1 MNRPIIVNIQMVP
14 AGVEL
19 VLKALNK
26 MPREE
31 SDALFNE
38 IRGQYLYQLQMLN
51 NPNVPEAVE
60 KKDAADEASGD

>member
-1 MNRPIIVNIQMVP
+1 MNKPIILNIQMVP

-31 SDALFNE
+31 SDSLFNE
-38 IRGQYLYQLQMLN
+38 IRGQYLYQLQSMSVAKSADSEK
-51 NPNVPEAVE
+51 PDAPEQA
-60 KKDAADEASGD
+60 EA